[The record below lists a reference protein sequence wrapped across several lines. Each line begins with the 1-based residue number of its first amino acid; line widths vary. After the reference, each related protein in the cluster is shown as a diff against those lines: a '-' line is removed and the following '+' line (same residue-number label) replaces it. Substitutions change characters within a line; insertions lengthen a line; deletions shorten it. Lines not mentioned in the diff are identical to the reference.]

1 MAKISKYFILLFLV
15 LTGLALSAC
24 SNDNDDTSDIEEGP
38 SADVK
43 YEIVE
48 AKTLSAEEMCNELFD
63 SDENSGDKENIEL
76 REQFLAN
83 IHQKED
89 SLAGVYG
96 ANSGI
101 TMGFVSYTYNYW
113 STDQHGKSV
122 ELSARVSWAQYWF
135 FGWKDLKPDNIYLV
149 EHYTIFSN
157 EQCPSNKC
165 SKEQVALG
173 DNLLIMPDYLG
184 YGESRTS
191 LHPYLN
197 HEVCAVN
204 SLDALKAGY
213 AVFEKMK
220 DKDTKLKD
228 SWKLYVLGASQG
240 GANSLAVHKW
250 FDTHLDVAN
259 KWRFAYSFCC
269 AGPYCPSV
277 TMQVYYKNKELAYP
291 MVLPMTIKSM
301 LDSYPDIMGKWKE
314 EDFYSEK
321 YLKVKSQI
329 DQLLS
334 SKVYKS
340 KEIIARMKELLDC
353 ETVTTADILSEAALD
368 SNSDMSK
375 AFFQCLDKNDLTQG
389 WTPVHKI
396 KLYCSKED
404 EVVPYENSEAVKN
417 AFGNQVEV
425 RYCTGGH
432 KGTCTKWYGQL
443 LINNW

>member
-1 MAKISKYFILLFLV
+1 
-15 LTGLALSAC
+15 
-24 SNDNDDTSDIEEGP
+24 
-38 SADVK
+38 
-43 YEIVE
+43 
-48 AKTLSAEEMCNELFD
+48 
-63 SDENSGDKENIEL
+63 
-76 REQFLAN
+76 
-83 IHQKED
+83 
-89 SLAGVYG
+89 
-96 ANSGI
+96 
-101 TMGFVSYTYNYW
+101 
-113 STDQHGKSV
+113 
-122 ELSARVSWAQYWF
+122 
-135 FGWKDLKPDNIYLV
+135 
-149 EHYTIFSN
+149 
-157 EQCPSNKC
+157 
-165 SKEQVALG
+165 
-173 DNLLIMPDYLG
+173 
-184 YGESRTS
+184 
-191 LHPYLN
+191 
-197 HEVCAVN
+197 
-204 SLDALKAGY
+204 
-213 AVFEKMK
+213 
-220 DKDTKLKD
+220 
-228 SWKLYVLGASQG
+228 
-240 GANSLAVHKW
+240 
-250 FDTHLDVAN
+250 
-259 KWRFAYSFCC
+259 
-269 AGPYCPSV
+269 
-277 TMQVYYKNKELAYP
+277 
-291 MVLPMTIKSM
+291 M